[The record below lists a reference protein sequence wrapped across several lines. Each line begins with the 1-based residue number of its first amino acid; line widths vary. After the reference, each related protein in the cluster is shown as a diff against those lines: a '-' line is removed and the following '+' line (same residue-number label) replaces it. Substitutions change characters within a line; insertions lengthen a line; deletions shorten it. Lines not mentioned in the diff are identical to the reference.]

1 MTHGGDVPGDP
12 VRYRIVWSVPAL
24 DRAAGFLRD
33 DADGVAAVM
42 DAVDELAA
50 DPHPDSSVGL
60 GSDDLRRMHVDR
72 YRVMYEI
79 EHHLAAITVVHLG
92 RLG

>member
-1 MTHGGDVPGDP
+1 
-12 VRYRIVWSVPAL
+12 VRYQITWSVPAL

-33 DADGVAAVM
+33 DADGVAAVL
-42 DAVDELAA
+42 DAVDELAD
-50 DPHPDSSVGL
+50 DPCPEDSLGL
-60 GSDDLRRMHVDR
+60 GSDDLRRMTVGR

-79 EHHLAAITVVHLG
+79 EHDAAGITVVHLG

>member
-1 MTHGGDVPGDP
+1 VTYQV
-12 VRYRIVWSVPAL
+12 VWSLPAL

-42 DAVDELAA
+42 DAVDELAD
-50 DPHPDSSVGL
+50 DPYPDSSVGL
-60 GSDDLRRMHVDR
+60 GSDDLRRMHVGR
-72 YRVMYEI
+72 YRVMFEI
-79 EHHLAAITVVHLG
+79 EDEPAIVTVVHLG

>member
-1 MTHGGDVPGDP
+1 MT
-12 VRYRIVWSVPAL
+12 YESVWSVAAL

-42 DAVDELAA
+42 DAVDELGTR
-50 DPHPDSSVGL
+50 PYPDSSVGL
-60 GSDDLRRMHVDR
+60 GSDDLRRMHLGR

-79 EHHLAAITVVHLG
+79 DHDDATVTVVHLG

>member
-1 MTHGGDVPGDP
+1 M
-12 VRYRIVWSVPAL
+12 RYQITWSVPAL

-42 DAVDELAA
+42 DTVDELA
-50 DPHPDSSVGL
+50 DNPHPDDSLGL
-60 GSDDLRRMHVDR
+60 GSDDLRRMQVGR
-72 YRVMYEI
+72 YRIMYEI
-79 EHHLAAITVVHLG
+79 EHEAAAIAVVHLG